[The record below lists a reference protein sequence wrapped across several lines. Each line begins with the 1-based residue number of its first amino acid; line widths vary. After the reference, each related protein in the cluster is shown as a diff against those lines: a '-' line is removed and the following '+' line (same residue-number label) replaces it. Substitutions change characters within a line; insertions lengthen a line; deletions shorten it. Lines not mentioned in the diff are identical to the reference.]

1 MTISEQIKI
10 ARQEVDRRKR
20 TYPKFVEAE
29 KITQLEA
36 NYQIE
41 VMEQIICTLTA
52 AHTFLLGSTTTDRKV
67 L

>member
-10 ARQEVDRRKR
+10 AKQEVDRRKR

-29 KITQLEA
+29 KITQFEA

-41 VMEQIICTLTA
+41 VMEQIVCTLTA
-52 AHTFLLGSTTTDRKV
+52 VHTFLLGSSSIDRKV